1 MFKIENQYSDDD
13 MIQFIDELNL
23 INKEQAI
30 FPHQLNK
37 IFPDIQAFSNLEKIK
52 EVFITVYT
60 FFHLHEIYNA
70 MEIENYEMA
79 DVIKNTKSILR
90 NIFLNYITSNYK
102 ESEKVINLFL
112 DDSIIFIEEKKYN

>member
-1 MFKIENQYSDDD
+1 
-13 MIQFIDELNL
+13 
-23 INKEQAI
+23 
-30 FPHQLNK
+30 
-37 IFPDIQAFSNLEKIK
+37 
-52 EVFITVYT
+52 
-60 FFHLHEIYNA
+60 